1 LKLQKLLKR
10 AGIRSRA
17 FNLKTVNYH
26 YTMMVFFQQHN
37 CYRFFRC
44 YADFARVGGKQ
55 QVSLSDECVDYPTVI
70 HEFMHVVG
78 FIHEHQ
84 RDDRDGYVK
93 IVWNNI
99 IPGMDFD
106 KLTKLRHFLP
116 IEEVLNSW

>member
-1 LKLQKLLKR
+1 M
-10 AGIRSRA
+10 I
-17 FNLKTVNYH
+17 
-26 YTMMVFFQQHN
+26 VFFQQHN

-44 YADFARVGGKQ
+44 YEDYARVGGKQ

-70 HEFMHVVG
+70 HEFMHVVW

-106 KLTKLRHFLP
+106 KFK
-116 IEEVLNSW
+116 I